1 MSGLGY
7 PFVFE
12 CASCEN
18 EIVIDRKTVRDTF
31 RFTEPDLDSVDT
43 VNAVL
48 YQRGWIRTD
57 HLTFCLDC
65 VEDND

>member
-1 MSGLGY
+1 M
-7 PFVFE
+7 
-12 CASCEN
+12 
-18 EIVIDRKTVRDTF
+18 IDRKTVRDTF

-57 HLTFCLDC
+57 HLIFCLDC